1 MDCREVKKLLID
13 YLDSSLDKH
22 KTARIQKHL
31 HACKDCS
38 DELAGLKAYK
48 NSLDSLETV
57 TAPVNFLEKVHERLE
72 KRTGLKKLLQT
83 IFVPVKLKVPLE
95 AAGAMAAAAA
105 VIFVLRVQLQP
116 RPEQIAYAP
125 SVSEQE
131 LVKKKSMKETPEP
144 LQKEMDVKVNAG
156 KEDEAYESK
165 VENGDDSYAIELET
179 EDKSYELE
187 IVPEG
192 EAFGS
197 GREDAGETI
206 EEKPI
211 ELALLIKP
219 RMSQVHDLPEAGLRA
234 AMKADMKA
242 APSEKMKEG
251 TTEDDELTAGMRFEE
266 EPAESERAAMPVY
279 SLDEAFSRVKNLIE
293 DSAGNL
299 ISVEYKA
306 ETGIPHYI
314 TAEIPAENY
323 TSFLER
329 LYQIGEPEGI
339 PTSENMKDQG
349 FVLLQL
355 ELIFSF

>member
-1 MDCREVKKLLID
+1 MDCREVKKLLIEYFD
-13 YLDSSLDKH
+13 GTLDKH
-22 KTARIQKHL
+22 TKALVQKHL
-31 HACKDCS
+31 SACKDCS

-57 TAPVNFLEKVHERLE
+57 TAPADFLEKVHERLE

-83 IFVPVKLKVPLE
+83 IFVPVQLKVPLE
-95 AAGAMAAAAA
+95 VAGAVAAAAA

-131 LVKKKSMKETPEP
+131 SVKKKSMKEP
-144 LQKEMDVKVNAG
+144 
-156 KEDEAYESK
+156 
-165 VENGDDSYAIELET
+165 
-179 EDKSYELE
+179 LE

-197 GREDAGETI
+197 GVEDAGETT
-206 EEKPI
+206 EEKPV

-219 RMSQVHDLPEAGLRA
+219 QMSQVHDMPETAMRA
-234 AMKADMKA
+234 AMKA
-242 APSEKMKEG
+242 APSEKMKEL
-251 TTEDDELTAGMRFEE
+251 TAEDDELTAGTSLEE

-279 SLDEAFSRVKNLIE
+279 SLNEAFSMVKNLIE
-293 DSAGNL
+293 ASAGNI
-299 ISVEYKA
+299 ISVEYKT

-329 LYQIGEPEGI
+329 LYQIGEPEEI
-339 PTSENMKDQG
+339 PASEDMKDQG
-349 FVLLQL
+349 LVLLQL
-355 ELIFSF
+355 ELILSF

>member
-144 LQKEMDVKVNAG
+144 LQKEGDVKVNAG
-156 KEDEAYESK
+156 K
-165 VENGDDSYAIELET
+165 
-179 EDKSYELE
+179 
-187 IVPEG
+187 
-192 EAFGS
+192 
-197 GREDAGETI
+197 EDAGETI

>member
-1 MDCREVKKLLID
+1 MDCREVKELLIEYFD
-13 YLDSSLDKH
+13 GTLDKH
-22 KTARIQKHL
+22 TKALVQKHL
-31 HACKDCS
+31 SACKDCS

-57 TAPVNFLEKVHERLE
+57 TAPADFLEKVHERLE

-83 IFVPVKLKVPLE
+83 IFVPVQLKVPLE
-95 AAGAMAAAAA
+95 VAGAVAAAAA

-131 LVKKKSMKETPEP
+131 SVKKKSMKEPLEP
-144 LQKEMDVKVNAG
+144 LQKEGDVKVRAG

-165 VENGDDSYAIELET
+165 VET
-179 EDKSYELE
+179 
-187 IVPEG
+187 EG

-197 GREDAGETI
+197 GVEDAGETT
-206 EEKPI
+206 EEKPV

-219 RMSQVHDLPEAGLRA
+219 QTSQVHDMPEAAMRA
-234 AMKADMKA
+234 AMKT

-251 TTEDDELTAGMRFEE
+251 TAEDDELTARLRLEE

-279 SLDEAFSRVKNLIE
+279 SLNEAFSMVKNLIE
-293 DSAGNL
+293 ASAGNI
-299 ISVEYKA
+299 ISVEYKT

-329 LYQIGEPEGI
+329 LYQIGEPEEI
-339 PTSENMKDQG
+339 PASEDMKDQG
-349 FVLLQL
+349 LVLLQL
-355 ELIFSF
+355 ELILSF